1 MAEETLQDVT
11 AGLAGLT
18 LQKVS
23 EIEASLTAA
32 GTIKHLLPCLARYV
46 LETPVNEA
54 NMESIEYA
62 VQSLDRIGDRH
73 LQRADFIATGVVP
86 RLVKLLADSSSSTTL
101 QKQALRCLG
110 YVVSGTD
117 DDTDVAI
124 EAGLLPAL
132 LVPLE
137 TKNQYLCQ
145 LTLWNASNVAAG
157 NKSQVSALLDSGL
170 LKPVIRVLMDDQDST
185 ICRREACWTVS
196 NLTRKLSGD
205 TKVAQAFLE
214 GRCVEAL
221 SAALLIPDRQVKELA
236 VSGITNILEW
246 KPPQELEAG
255 GSPIALLRSAS
266 APQNLRAVRDARD
279 VHDKKIKRD
288 CHNLLTRYFP
298 DCSRRARV

>member
-1 MAEETLQDVT
+1 MPEID
-11 AGLAGLT
+11 AGGSST
-18 LQKVS
+18 FFPQ
-23 EIEASLTAA
+23 
-32 GTIKHLLPCLARYV
+32 IKHLLPCLVRYV

-73 LQRADFIATGVVP
+73 LERADFIATGVVP
-86 RLVKLLADSSSSTTL
+86 RLVKLLADSSSSMAL

-110 YVVSGTD
+110 YIVSGSD
-117 DDTDVAI
+117 ADTDVAI
-124 EAGLLPAL
+124 KAGLLPAL

-157 NKSQVSALLDSGL
+157 SQSQVHALLDSGL
-170 LKPVIRVLMDDQDST
+170 LKPVIRVLMDNQDST
-185 ICRREACWTVS
+185 ICRREACWTIS
-196 NLTRKLSGD
+196 NLTRKISGD
-205 TKVAQAFLE
+205 TKVAQAFIE
-214 GRCVEAL
+214 GGCVEAL
-221 SAALLIPDRQVKELA
+221 SAALLISDRQVRELT
-236 VSGITNILEW
+236 VNGIANVLEW
-246 KPPQELEAG
+246 KPPQDSQAG
-255 GSPIALLRSAS
+255 ESPIALLRSAS

-279 VHDKKIKRD
+279 VHDQKIKRD